1 LTRVVILIAAGF
13 TQGTEIASLGR
24 RFHINPMPNAI
35 VRDFL
40 RDHEVS
46 WYEINSCAALDAF
59 QHSLLGY
66 FYESW
71 TAGAQNGCV
80 RPLPTQNGIHIKDQ
94 IKILLELHR

>member
-1 LTRVVILIAAGF
+1 
-13 TQGTEIASLGR
+13 
-24 RFHINPMPNAI
+24 M
-35 VRDFL
+35 
-40 RDHEVS
+40 
-46 WYEINSCAALDAF
+46 NSRTGLDAI

-80 RPLPTQNGIHIKDQ
+80 RPLPTQNRIHIKDQ